1 MCLLTEASI
10 AKLHLKADSVVY
22 DIGSGTGS
30 IAVEMASL
38 SPDITVYAIER
49 KPEAVELIKQ
59 NAAKFGLSNIKV
71 VEGYAPE
78 GLEDLPAPTHAFI
91 GGSGGNMDKIVQLLL
106 EKNAAVR
113 VCANAV
119 SLETLE
125 ELKHLEDEFEL
136 KDFSLVQLAAIR
148 TGKVGSYTMMKAENP
163 VWICTFSGAQTNN

>member
-1 MCLLTEASI
+1 
-10 AKLHLKADSVVY
+10 Y

-30 IAVEMASL
+30 IAVEIASL

-59 NAAKFGLSNIKV
+59 NAAKFGLKNIKV

-78 GLEDLPAPTHAFI
+78 ALKDLPAPTHAFI
-91 GGSGGNMDKIVQLLL
+91 GGSGGNMNEIVETLL
-106 EKNAAVR
+106 EKNPCIR

-125 ELKHLEDEFEL
+125 ELKALETAFEVE
-136 KDFSLVQLAAIR
+136 DFRLVQLAAVR

-163 VWICTFSGAQTNN
+163 VWICTFNGKTVGR